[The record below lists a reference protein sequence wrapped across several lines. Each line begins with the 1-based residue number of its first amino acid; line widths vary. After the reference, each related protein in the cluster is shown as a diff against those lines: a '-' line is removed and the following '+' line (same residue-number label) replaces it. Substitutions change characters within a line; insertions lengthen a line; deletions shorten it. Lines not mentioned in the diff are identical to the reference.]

1 MDVGAEILMSPRQK
15 TLALI
20 ISTSLLIL
28 ILELVRRRKL
38 REEYSWLWLLTGIVV
53 FVLATWQSLV
63 IRLTELIGAK
73 IVVSTLFFSGLMFLT
88 AISLHFS
95 TKVSQ
100 LSDQV
105 KELAQRTALLTDELD
120 RIRGSGGGEPE
131 AS

>member
-1 MDVGAEILMSPRQK
+1 MNPRIRVM
-15 TLALI
+15 AL
-20 ISTSLLIL
+20 SLSVVLLIV
-28 ILELVRRRKL
+28 IIDLVRKRRL